1 MALVQQAV
9 GLMTKKLPKMISPRT
24 HAIIDYAMLG
34 TFILMGAL
42 FWKKNKKA
50 SIAAFS
56 CAAAE
61 ATTVLLTGF
70 PGGVTD
76 VISFETHGR
85 IDCTIAGATAAL
97 PNTLGFSD
105 DPEAR
110 FFRIQAL
117 ALGAVTGMT
126 EFTPEQRKPE
136 YQAA

>member
-24 HAIIDYAMLG
+24 HAIIDYATVG

-61 ATTVLLTGF
+61 ATTVLLTDF

-85 IDCTIAGATAAL
+85 IDSTIAGATAAL

-110 FFRIQAL
+110 FFRIQGL

-126 EFTPEQRKPE
+126 EFIPEQRKPE
-136 YQAA
+136 YEAA

>member
-24 HAIIDYAMLG
+24 HAIIDYATVG

-61 ATTVLLTGF
+61 ATTVLLTDF

-85 IDCTIAGATAAL
+85 IDSTIAGATVAL
-97 PNTLGFSD
+97 PNTLGFSPCKLSFSD
-105 DPEAR
+105 ELIFSA
-110 FFRIQAL
+110 ACL
-117 ALGAVTGMT
+117 ALVAFRG
-126 EFTPEQRKPE
+126 
-136 YQAA
+136 YSIS

>member
-24 HAIIDYAMLG
+24 HAIIDYATLG

-61 ATTVLLTGF
+61 ATTVLLTDF
-70 PGGVTD
+70 PGGVTE

-85 IDCTIAGATAAL
+85 IDSTLAGATVAL

-105 DPEAR
+105 EPEAR
-110 FFRIQAL
+110 FFRIQGL

-136 YQAA
+136 YESA

>member
-24 HAIIDYAMLG
+24 HAIIDYATLG

-61 ATTVLLTGF
+61 ATTVLLTDF
-70 PGGVTD
+70 PGGVTE

-85 IDCTIAGATAAL
+85 IDSTIAGATVAL

-105 DPEAR
+105 EPEAR
-110 FFRIQAL
+110 FFRIQGL

-136 YQAA
+136 HEAA